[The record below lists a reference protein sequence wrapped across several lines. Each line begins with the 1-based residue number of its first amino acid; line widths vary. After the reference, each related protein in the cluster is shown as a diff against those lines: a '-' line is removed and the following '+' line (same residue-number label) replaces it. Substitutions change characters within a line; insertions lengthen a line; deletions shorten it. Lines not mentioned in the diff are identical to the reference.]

1 MATNLNFNAD
11 NKSNLASYTTAGQVV
26 FTEDNLY
33 LVKTDGSKIKYSSIE
48 VVSSLP
54 ISNISSDKIY
64 ILESNFS
71 LNYYNGSWHVLGGS
85 DQIAKGTT
93 SPTDTTKLW
102 LDITNSSSPML
113 KYYNGTTWINISS
126 STGGHIIKDETT
138 TYTSRKNLKFKG
150 GITITDDS
158 TNDTTIIDIASSS
171 GGFLNVKNLGMTI
184 ADGGDNATISFNN
197 PASDNIAKVYLY
209 VSYLEDLSNQAYNY
223 VSTHATLLKDS
234 FPITNGT
241 ANTFN
246 LPITDTNRNK
256 SCYLKIFCGY
266 GDTDYSSGASI
277 NQVLSDITPT
287 SPVTNISIVQLTK
300 SSVKLNWTNPTQ
312 TDLKSVNVL
321 QKYDTAINDIY
332 DGTIVYTGSS
342 NACTITGLDVGKH
355 IYFRIYT
362 LDKSDNIQSNIS
374 QVIDIQLDNTPPLEA
389 TLFTVLSG
397 FSLCKL
403 KFSDSASTD
412 WKMTK
417 VIRKAGSEPT
427 SIDDGTLILTNMTKD
442 AYKNNLFIDSG
453 LSNGTT
459 YYYKVY
465 SIDNFDNI
473 SNGITQNQSPI
484 ATALPEVTNYKI
496 ENIENGTKQKI
507 SWTNPFA
514 LTGLTYVEHQL
525 FYSKNQTITLD
536 TMTRDQCLAEPL
548 VSSLILGA
556 GTGQG
561 VNDSFTT
568 STTLTNGDISRY
580 KIFVHFD
587 SSGTAMYNSGTY
599 DIKEVK
605 DETPLTNVTGLVT
618 TAGDSQ
624 NTISWINPNTALDSD
639 FGKVQIFRKIG
650 TYPDGNNDLEKVYEG
665 TNKNA
670 GVLNTFID
678 TGLLNNTIYY
688 YLIKLLDTSGNINV
702 NTKFTLTP
710 VALPILS
717 VSYQPST
724 DTWTLGGINVGKTSE
739 DLWSLYPYS
748 NIKRILFDNT
758 TVSYLKAD
766 DSTKLENGTNADLTI
781 NMYSR
786 IPKFY
791 YKYTYSNGTHT
802 WSIAETQLSGF
813 TLFPAFVRSS
823 SNKDYIDIGCFK
835 GSVDGTNK
843 LESKNGKTPN
853 IDKAFSDY
861 RTYAKNIGTNYNQF
875 DALSQSVLDILFI
888 IQYSTGNVQSVFT
901 GIDDTVKTNG
911 QTLSLGNRNGVAN
924 GTLSLYGV
932 EGLFGNGQ
940 YNIIDGL
947 KATSTGYYLADNS
960 FESMTSESVLGTYTK
975 VGSIVPTTTSGF
987 IKDIEQVAS
996 LFLGKDNTGSS
1007 SSGFGDMQ
1015 YSVSESGLNVLLIG
1029 GDNSDEKGL
1038 LNNSFVNVSNLSK
1051 TINMTQGSVIDSTYT
1066 EWTASL
1072 DKTNLNTAFKSIGSF
1087 TLINGTNP
1095 QLQIN
1100 QVISARLNGRVV
1112 HYN

>member
-1 MATNLNFNAD
+1 MATNLNFN
-11 NKSNLASYTTAGQVV
+11 
-26 FTEDNLY
+26 
-33 LVKTDGSKIKYSSIE
+33 
-48 VVSSLP
+48 
-54 ISNISSDKIY
+54 SD
-64 ILESNFS
+64 LESN
-71 LNYYNGSWHVLGGS
+71 LNNY
-85 DQIAKGTT
+85 
-93 SPTDTTKLW
+93 TTKGQIIFTEESINLVKS
-102 LDITNSSSPML
+102 DGSQI
-113 KYYNGTTWINISS
+113 KYKSGTGS
-126 STGGHIIKDETT
+126 
-138 TYTSRKNLKFKG
+138 
-150 GITITDDS
+150 
-158 TNDTTIIDIASSS
+158 
-171 GGFLNVKNLGMTI
+171 GFLNVKNLGMTI
-184 ADGGDNATISFNN
+184 TDGGNQATISFTN
-197 PASDNIAKVYLY
+197 PASDNIDKVYLY
-209 VSYLEDLSNQAYNY
+209 VSYLEDLSNQNYDY
-223 VSTHATLLKDS
+223 VSAHATLLS
-234 FPITNGT
+234 NILPTTSGAI
-241 ANTFN
+241 NTFN
-246 LPITDTNRNK
+246 LPITDVNRNK
-256 SCYLKIFCGY
+256 SSYIKVFVGY
-266 GDTDYSSGASI
+266 GGTDYSSGASI
-277 NQVLSDITPT
+277 NQVLSDTTPT
-287 SPVTNISIVQLTK
+287 LPVTNISIIQLTK
-300 SSVKLNWTNPTQ
+300 SSIKLNWTNPTE
-312 TDLKSVNVL
+312 TDLKNVNVIM
-321 QKYDTAINDIY
+321 KYDTTINDIY

-342 NACTITGLDVGKH
+342 NTCTITGLEVGKH

-362 LDKSDNIQSNIS
+362 LDKSDNIQSDIS
-374 QVIDIQLDNTPPLEA
+374 QIIDIQLDNTPPLDA
-389 TLFTVLSG
+389 TGFSVLSG
-397 FSLCKL
+397 FALCKL
-403 KFSDSASTD
+403 KFSDSVSTD

-417 VIRKAGSEPT
+417 VIRKAGSEPS

-496 ENIENGTKQKI
+496 ENIENGVKQKI

-525 FYSKNQTITLD
+525 FYSKDQTIALD
-536 TMTRDQCLAEPL
+536 TMTRDQCIAEPL
-548 VSSLILGA
+548 VSSLVLGA

-561 VNDSFTT
+561 VNDNFTT

-587 SSGTAMYNSGTY
+587 SSGTAMWNSGTY

-624 NTISWINPNTALDSD
+624 NTISWYNPNTALDSD
-639 FGKVQIFRKIG
+639 FAKVQIFRKIG
-650 TYPDGNNDLEKVYEG
+650 TYSDGNNDLEKVYES

-670 GVLNTFID
+670 GVLNTFTD
-678 TGLLNNTIYY
+678 TGLINSTIYY
-688 YLIKLLDTSGNINV
+688 YLIKLIDTSGNINV

-717 VSYQPST
+717 VSYQPIT
-724 DTWTLGGINVGKTSE
+724 DTWTRGGINVGKTSE
-739 DLWSLYPYS
+739 DLWSLYPYN

-766 DSTKLENGTNADLTI
+766 DSTKLESGVSADLTI

-791 YKYTYSNGTHT
+791 YKYVYSNGTHT
-802 WSIAETQLSGF
+802 WSISETQLSGF
-813 TLFPAFVRSS
+813 DLFPSFTRSGAV
-823 SNKDYIDIGCFK
+823 KDYIDVACFK

-843 LESKNGKTPN
+843 LESKSGKTPN

-875 DALSQSVLDILFI
+875 DALSQSVLDLLFI
-888 IQYSTGNVQSVFT
+888 IQYAIGNIQAVFT
-901 GIDDTVKTNG
+901 GVDDNVKTNG

-932 EGLFGNGQ
+932 EGLYGNGS
-940 YNIIDGL
+940 YNIVDGL
-947 KATSTGYYLADNS
+947 KATATGYYLADNS
-960 FESMTSESVLGTYTK
+960 FESMTNESTLGTYTK
-975 VGSIVPTTTSGF
+975 VGTIVPTTTSGF
-987 IKDIEQVAS
+987 IKDVEQVGS

-1015 YSVSESGLNVLLIG
+1015 YSVSETGLNVLLIG
-1029 GDNSDEKGL
+1029 GNTSDEKGL
-1038 LNNSFVNVSNLSK
+1038 LNNSFVNVGNLSK
-1051 TINMTQGSVIDSTYT
+1051 TLTMTSEGNIDTYAV
-1066 EWTASL
+1066 WNVSL

-1087 TLINGTNP
+1087 SLIDGTTP
-1095 QLQIN
+1095 QLQVN
-1100 QVISARLNGRVV
+1100 QVISAKLNGRVI
-1112 HYN
+1112 HY